1 MAFRIGGLPIFSP
14 IKIPSRLPHDGLP
27 ARHSRF
33 KLIPTT
39 AERPREREREST
51 GYRVSEF
58 PGSCLVDRKSTKQI
72 GAAVTKGLN
81 ARGDWLI
88 AV

>member
-39 AERPREREREST
+39 ARPKEEERTRDTESQL
-51 GYRVSEF
+51 F
-58 PGSCLVDRKSTKQI
+58 GSCLADHKSTKQI